1 MPEGLLFASYE
12 NPGRGYL
19 VYVLLRVVDF
29 ALAGGQLMDGIDGS
43 NFGYRNNVPVHLLV
57 RQTHWD

>member
-12 NPGRGYL
+12 NPGMGYL
-19 VYVLLRVVDF
+19 VYELLQVDDSVPVVT
-29 ALAGGQLMDGIDGS
+29 DGIDGS
-43 NFGYRNNVPVHLLV
+43 NFGYRNNAPVHLLV